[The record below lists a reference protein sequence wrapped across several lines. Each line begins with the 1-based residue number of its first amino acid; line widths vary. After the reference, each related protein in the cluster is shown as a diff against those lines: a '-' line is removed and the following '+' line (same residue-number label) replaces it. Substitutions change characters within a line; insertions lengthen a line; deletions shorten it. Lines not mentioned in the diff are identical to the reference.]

1 VGTDSKTKTVMVG
14 LPTMLRVDVVT
25 ATNLIWCGKAPESQ
39 FECTAQVRAH
49 SQALKA
55 KAFHKD
61 GNLTVEFLEPLTG
74 LAPGQTIA
82 LYDNTRVIGS
92 GTVVTTTRS

>member
-1 VGTDSKTKTVMVG
+1 
-14 LPTMLRVDVVT
+14 VVT
-25 ATNLIWCGKAPESQ
+25 ATNLIWCGPIPASKFVCS
-39 FECTAQVRAH
+39 AQIRAH
-49 SQALKA
+49 SADLKT

-61 GNLTVEFLEPLTG
+61 GNLTVEFLEPLQG

>member
-1 VGTDSKTKTVMVG
+1 
-14 LPTMLRVDVVT
+14 VVT

-49 SQALKA
+49 SPALKA